1 MRKRIQQLAMGKFD
15 HEEPVLALS
24 TEKIEIEV
32 LEGQD
37 YLGEFVISSRNQVNI
52 KGLVYSSNPHMECL
66 TPQFKGE
73 EVRIRYQ
80 FHSEGFAEGD
90 IQKGDFYIICNQG
103 EYNLSFVASIT
114 KLYPETS
121 VGKIRN
127 LYDFS
132 RLARENLQ
140 EAYKLFVSS
149 GFVNLLRHG
158 EITERLFHEGL
169 SHHSNSMSDMEEFLV
184 AIKKKESV
192 RFQLDQTLY
201 EFKQRFVSEKE
212 VIPIKKNQWGYVEI
226 EICSDASF
234 LIPFQQK
241 VTTDDFVG
249 SICMLEYL
257 IDVSHLH
264 AGNNYGR
271 LILKNAYQKET
282 IEIVVHQREKADEGS
297 QLYLDK
303 QRARQ
308 ELTELY
314 IDYRL
319 KKIGNAMWAA
329 KSIRVLNHLLALEPE
344 DPDWYKLMK
353 AQAFLVSKQKQEAE
367 WILDEF
373 RANQV
378 DKKTPLFGY
387 YLYLCTLAEREPSY
401 VNRLSKQI
409 EDIYHEQDES
419 HVLFWIRL
427 FVKEEYCSN
436 YASRLRALEQRVMD
450 GAASPFFY
458 MEAYYIYW
466 QNPYL
471 LTKLDRFEIQV
482 LHWAAKR
489 GVLTSDLAMV
499 IMNLIGRI
507 RVFSPLLYQI
517 LCFVYKQYEGTQM
530 LAAICSY
537 LIRTQRFAP
546 EYYHWYELGI
556 EENLRIAGMNE
567 AYLMSMDNQNVKTM
581 PKIVQMYFQYDTV
594 LPYKQKA
601 SLLVNIIAGKEEDP
615 VMYQS
620 YRRIMTEFAIEQI
633 KAGHMDDN
641 LAILYAEMFEK
652 GMIQKELVSS
662 LATILYTQK
671 MTVFGEMVR
680 AYILHRQL
688 REIQV
693 VPIVRGVAYFQLY
706 TKDYAI
712 ILEDAAGKK
721 YATGISYQL
730 ERLLN
735 PGQYIRRCLE
745 CAPYETAFLLHYF
758 AGRDKSVMF
767 MPDDKEYL
775 IQLMQSEK
783 LRESFQMQ
791 LYPQVIRFMERMDE
805 HELSERFLEQA
816 PMEKC
821 AREERIYLVE
831 KLIDYH
837 MYEKAYAC
845 IEQYGAGQLNVAKL
859 VPLCSYKIEEYDGEE
874 DDFLI
879 NLTSYV
885 FLQGKY
891 SSIILDYL
899 AKYYG
904 GTTKSMKQL
913 WKACYAFE
921 IDTFELEERLIV
933 QMLYTSEFV
942 DTIEEI
948 YENYCMH
955 GGLEVIRE
963 AYLNYF
969 AYMYLVK
976 QVVAPIQIFPEIMQ
990 RIYEEREVPDVGR
1003 LALLA
1008 YFAEENEWTQ
1018 DKIEVTTKL
1027 LEDYVQRG
1035 MYFAFYQQFPEKI
1048 RYHFQF
1054 YDKIFLEYRANPQKR
1069 VVLHYR
1075 MAQDHE
1081 SYINEEMN
1089 DVFEGIFVKSFTL
1102 FFGETVEYY
1111 ITEEDGIGSEATESN
1126 RLTNCDVC
1134 DYGGRSRYEGLNAI
1148 LFAQSIGEEKD
1159 LQQLMEDYDWQEKM
1173 NEKLFHMI

>member
-1 MRKRIQQLAMGKFD
+1 MGKFD

-24 TEKIEIEV
+24 TDKIEIEV

-37 YLGEFVISSRNQVNI
+37 YSGEFVISSRNQVAV

-90 IQKGDFYIICNQG
+90 IQKGDFYIICNHG
-103 EYNLSFVASIT
+103 EYNLSFVVSIT

-121 VGKIRN
+121 IGKVRN

-140 EAYKLFVSS
+140 EAYKLFISS
-149 GFVNLLRHG
+149 GFANLFRP
-158 EITERLFHEGL
+158 EEVTERLLQEGL
-169 SHHSNSMSDMEEFLV
+169 SRHSNSMSDMEEFLV
-184 AIKKKESV
+184 AIKKKEGV
-192 RFQLDQTLY
+192 RFQLEQTLY
-201 EFKQRFVSEKE
+201 EFDQRMVSEKE

-226 EICSDASF
+226 EIRSDAPF

-241 VTTDDFVG
+241 VTTEDFVG
-249 SICMLEYL
+249 SVCMFEYL
-257 IDVSHLH
+257 VDVSHLH

-271 LILKNAYQKET
+271 LILENAYQKES
-282 IEIVVHQREKADEGS
+282 IEIVVYQKQKTDAGTK
-297 QLYLDK
+297 LYLEK
-303 QRARQ
+303 QHARQ
-308 ELTELY
+308 ELTGLY

-319 KKIGNAMWAA
+319 KKIGNSMWAA
-329 KSIRVLNHLLALEPE
+329 KSIRVLNHLLALEPA
-344 DPDWYKLMK
+344 DSDWYKLMK
-353 AQAFLVSKQKQEAE
+353 AQAFLVSRQKQEAE

-373 RANQV
+373 RNAQV
-378 DKKTPLFGY
+378 DKKTPLYGY

-419 HVLFWIRL
+419 QLLFWVLL

-436 YASRLRALEQRVMD
+436 YAARLHVLEQRVMD

-499 IMNLIGRI
+499 IMNLVGRI
-507 RVFSPLLYQI
+507 RSFSPLLYKI
-517 LCFVYKQYEGTQM
+517 LSFVYAQYENTQM

-537 LIRTQRFAP
+537 LIRTQRFSP
-546 EYYHWYELGI
+546 EYYHWYERGI

-567 AYLMSMDNQNVKTM
+567 AYLMSIDNQTVKTM
-581 PKIVQMYFQYDTV
+581 PKIVQMYFQYDAT

-601 SLLVNIIAGKEEDP
+601 ALLVNIIAGKEKDTD
-615 VMYQS
+615 MYQS
-620 YRRIMTEFAIEQI
+620 YRRIMSEFAIEQI

-641 LAILYAEMFEK
+641 LAILYAEMFDK

-680 AYILHRQL
+680 AYIIHRQL
-688 REIQV
+688 KEIQM
-693 VPIVRGVAYFQLY
+693 VPIIRGVAYFQLY
-706 TKDYAI
+706 SKDYAI
-712 ILEDAAGKK
+712 VLEDAYGKK
-721 YATGISYQL
+721 YASGISYQL

-758 AGRDKSVMF
+758 GGRDKSIMF
-767 MPDDKEYL
+767 MPDDKDYL
-775 IQLMQSEK
+775 IQLIQSNK

-791 LYPQVIRFMERMDE
+791 LYPEVIRFMERMDE
-805 HELSERFLEQA
+805 HELSERFLEQV
-816 PMEKC
+816 PLDKC
-821 AREERIYLVE
+821 ARDERIYLIE
-831 KLIDYH
+831 KLIEYH
-837 MYEKAYAC
+837 LYEKAYAC
-845 IEQYGAGQLNVAKL
+845 IEKYGAGQLNAAKL
-859 VPLCSYKIEEYDGEE
+859 VPICSFKIEEYEGEE

-891 SSIILDYL
+891 NNIILEYL
-899 AKYYG
+899 TKYYG

-913 WKACYAFE
+913 WQACYAFE

-933 QMLYTSEFV
+933 QMLYTTEFV
-942 DTIEEI
+942 DSIEEI
-948 YENYCMH
+948 YENYCIH
-955 GGLEVIRE
+955 GGIEVIRE
-963 AYLNYF
+963 AYLYYF
-969 AYMYLVK
+969 AYLYLVK
-976 QVVAPIQIFPEIMQ
+976 QVVVPDQIFPEIMQ

-1018 DKIEVTTKL
+1018 DKIEVTMRL
-1027 LEDYVQRG
+1027 LEDYIQRG

-1048 RYHFQF
+1048 RYHFHF
-1054 YDKIFLEYRANPQKR
+1054 YDKFFLEYRANPQKR

-1075 MAQDHE
+1075 MEQDSE
-1081 SYINEEMN
+1081 SYVNEEMN

-1102 FFGETVEYY
+1102 FFAETVEYY
-1111 ITEEDGIGSEATESN
+1111 ITEEDGTRSEATESN

-1134 DYGGRSRYEGLNAI
+1134 NHTGTSRFEMMNAM
-1148 LFAQSIGEEKD
+1148 LFAQSIGEDKE
-1159 LQQLMEDYDWQEKM
+1159 LLTLMRDYDKHEKM